1 MEVLDED
8 GRFLMAAPEDE
19 ARKQK
24 LPFAVLCLLATVWNR
39 RALVRLDE
47 NGLAGF
53 TVTVPRRP
61 GAPSEETLVDAAPEI
76 LGEAFSLAFQG
87 VCPPRAAGGCWLFCY
102 TAEVPKA
109 AVDALTDG
117 RFSLVSPEWLL
128 AAAGDAAEGAAFE
141 GANQAVAEG
150 SLFAESIIQGA
161 APDLARALAGGF
173 LKLPS
178 ERSRAPRGSRR

>member
-1 MEVLDED
+1 MEVLDDD
-8 GRFLMAAPEDE
+8 GRLLMAAPEDE
-19 ARKQK
+19 ARAQK
-24 LPFAVLCLLATVWNR
+24 LPFAMLCLLATDWNR
-39 RALVRLDE
+39 SALVRLDG

-61 GAPSEETLVDAAPEI
+61 GAPSEETLLDAAPGI
-76 LGEAFSLAFQG
+76 LDEAYSLTRQG

-102 TAEVPKA
+102 TAQVPKA
-109 AVDALTDG
+109 AVESLTDG
-117 RFSLVSPEWLL
+117 RFSFVSPEWLL
-128 AAAGDAAEGAAFE
+128 AAAVDAAEGVPYEAP
-141 GANQAVAEG
+141 NQAAAEG